1 LDASIRA
8 IDAGTLKPMRGGE
21 EAELLRRARDG
32 DLDAFAELIRSSE
45 RRVRALLS
53 RLLDDRRDV
62 EEAAQD
68 TFVQAWRNL
77 HRFRGQAAPS
87 TWLYRIAVNEALQR
101 TRRKRVDSRPLE
113 EEHLERSAPGAD
125 AIAETHELRAFV
137 AARLRA
143 LPLELRI
150 PVVLRDVEGWS
161 NQEIADVLGLS
172 LAATKSRIHRG
183 RMRIR
188 EEFDA
193 WREAAEANPPAVSPR
208 RLPAA

>member
-1 LDASIRA
+1 MDSKSLNAV
-8 IDAGTLKPMRGGE
+8 RGDDDS
-21 EAELLRRARDG
+21 ELLRRARDG
-32 DLDAFAELIRSSE
+32 DLDAFAELVRRSE
-45 RRVRALLS
+45 RRVRGLLS
-53 RLLDDRRDV
+53 RFLDDDRDI

-77 HRFRGQAAPS
+77 QRFRGQAAPS

-101 TRRKRVDSRPLE
+101 TRRKRVETRPLE
-113 EEHLERSAPGAD
+113 DRELRHSSPGAD
-125 AIAETHELRAFV
+125 TLAEESELRAFV

-143 LPLELRI
+143 LPLELRA

-161 NQEIADVLGLS
+161 NQEVAYVLDLS

-188 EEFDA
+188 EELDA
-193 WREAAEANPPAVSPR
+193 WRKAAEANPPTDAR
-208 RLPAA
+208 RRA